1 MTLLRRMPSRGRRS
15 RHGWPHRARSCQEPL
30 PFPASSQQPPGAFF
44 LHRGQRWSRSSRVQA
59 RRSLGLSHEGWRAG
73 AAAAIPT
80 APHHQHEGERGCT
93 GQGGS
98 TAPYSS
104 SRQHGTAG
112 AGLTAPAQRGLLGAP
127 WLPASRLHRPV
138 LPAPGSQ
145 GETAGA
151 CARPGNAKRSGAQPC
166 TKRCVPAALLA
177 HGAKAG
183 KQHCPVRDLPWPPSS
198 CRRSRG
204 AGTAAPSRPPG
215 TAHLWVR
222 GRVSTG
228 GTTGTCTHSPVPT
241 PSRCGGAAA
250 PALHTHT
257 HAAPVTQQSAGAQLR
272 LLLPRNPCRRM
283 GPDSE
288 RPPSGHRAEN
298 GSWQPSWGQ
307 TMS

>member
-1 MTLLRRMPSRGRRS
+1 MLSPRVATQGTK
-15 RHGWPHRARSCQEPL
+15 L
-30 PFPASSQQPPGAFF
+30 P
-44 LHRGQRWSRSSRVQA
+44 
-59 RRSLGLSHEGWRAG
+59 G
-73 AAAAIPT
+73 AAALPCQLPAAARGFFPAPGPAVEQEQQGAGT
-80 APHHQHEGERGCT
+80 ALPGALPRAAGELALLLRFPRPHTTSTKANGVVQGR
-93 GQGGS
+93 GGS
-98 TAPYSS
+98 TAPCSS
-104 SRQHGTAG
+104 SRQHGTAR

-204 AGTAAPSRPPG
+204 AGTAAPSRPPS
-215 TAHLWVR
+215 TARLWVR

-228 GTTGTCTHSPVPT
+228 GTTGPCTHSPVTT

-257 HAAPVTQQSAGAQLR
+257 HAAPVTQQGAGAQLR
-272 LLLPRNPCRRM
+272 LLLPHNPYRRM
-283 GPDSE
+283 GA
-288 RPPSGHRAEN
+288 RQRAPTFCAQGREWKLAAQL
-298 GSWQPSWGQ
+298 GTDHLLSW
-307 TMS
+307 